1 MSSISTETT
10 EKLGSR
16 LKRKT
21 WQTLKCVNYNE
32 TKTWFMVLVHKRAD
46 LYQNRSLS
54 QQAITYSK
62 LTIEALEQ
70 RREICSKLTIKTPK
84 RRHWLCFDVFIV
96 NFEHISHLCSRVFIV
111 NFEQVNAG
119 WVGSQSRFL
128 SFHCCCKIIWRLA
141 DIETKLTNRR
151 IN

>member
-1 MSSISTETT
+1 MI
-10 EKLGSR
+10 
-16 LKRKT
+16 
-21 WQTLKCVNYNE
+21 
-32 TKTWFMVLVHKRAD
+32 HKRAD

-54 QQAITYSK
+54 QSAITYSK

-84 RRHWLCFDVFIV
+84 RCHWRRFDVFIV
-96 NFEHISHLCSRVFIV
+96 NFEHISHLCSSVFIV

-119 WVGSQSRFL
+119 WVGSQSR
-128 SFHCCCKIIWRLA
+128 LA
-141 DIETKLTNRR
+141 DIETRLTNRR

>member
-1 MSSISTETT
+1 
-10 EKLGSR
+10 
-16 LKRKT
+16 
-21 WQTLKCVNYNE
+21 
-32 TKTWFMVLVHKRAD
+32 MVLVHKRAD

-96 NFEHISHLCSRVFIV
+96 NFEHISHRCSRVFI

-119 WVGSQSRFL
+119 WVGFQSRFL
-128 SFHCCCKIIWRLA
+128 SCHCCCKII
-141 DIETKLTNRR
+141 
-151 IN
+151 